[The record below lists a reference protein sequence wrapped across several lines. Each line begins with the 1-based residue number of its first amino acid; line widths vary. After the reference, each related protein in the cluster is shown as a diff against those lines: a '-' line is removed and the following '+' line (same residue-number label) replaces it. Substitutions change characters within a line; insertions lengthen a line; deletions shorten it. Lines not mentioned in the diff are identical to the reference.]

1 MRLMLVGQK
10 WLGAEVLAAL
20 CSAGHEVAAVAAPA
34 GDRLHHA
41 AVAAGIP
48 SGDPGRA
55 LPAAWVPEGIDL
67 IVAAHAHCFV
77 SRRARR
83 RARLGAIG
91 YHPSLLPRHRGRD
104 AVRWTIHMRDQV
116 AGGTVYW
123 MTDRADAG
131 PIAAQEWCHVRPD
144 DDAASLWRRDL
155 GPMGARMLV
164 RVVAD
169 IASGRVV
176 RRPQDEA
183 LATWEPAFD
192 RPPLSAADP
201 SEPPAAGARLAP
213 L

>member
-10 WLGAEVLAAL
+10 WLGAEVLARL
-20 CSAGHEVAAVAAPA
+20 RGDGHEIASVAAPA

-48 SGDPGRA
+48 VGDPGA
-55 LPAAWVPEGIDL
+55 VLAAAWVPEGIEL

-77 SRRARR
+77 AGGARR
-83 RARLGAIG
+83 RARYGAIG

-123 MTDRADAG
+123 MTERADAG
-131 PIAAQEWCHVRPD
+131 PVAAQEWCHVRPG
-144 DDAASLWRRDL
+144 DDAAELWRRDL
-155 GPMGARMLV
+155 GPLGVELLA
-164 RVVAD
+164 RVVGDVAG
-169 IASGRVV
+169 GRVIGV
-176 RRPQDEA
+176 PQDEL

-192 RPPLSAADP
+192 RPAL
-201 SEPPAAGARLAP
+201 ARRRG
-213 L
+213 